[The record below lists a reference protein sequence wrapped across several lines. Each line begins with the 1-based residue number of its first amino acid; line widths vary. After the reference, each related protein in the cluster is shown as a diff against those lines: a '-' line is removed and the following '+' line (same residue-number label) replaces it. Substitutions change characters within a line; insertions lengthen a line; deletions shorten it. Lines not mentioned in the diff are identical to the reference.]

1 MIYNKSHITT
11 KLSILTLVVGMLFSC
26 SNSEKELNKL
36 VFTDEF
42 PDEQTKDVTILY
54 SDSAKIKMKLVSPL
68 MERHSKSSG
77 NYTEFKV
84 GLEVYFYSD
93 SGTLENFV
101 RANYAKHL
109 TEDKKMIA
117 KHDVVA
123 KNNLGDI
130 LNTEHLVW
138 DQEKQLFYSDE
149 FVKITTKDEII
160 YGDGFEANE
169 DFSKYKIKNIKGII
183 AVDEKEEDE

>member
-1 MIYNKSHITT
+1 VIYPIIHTALNI
-11 KLSILTLVVGMLFSC
+11 SILTLVVGMLFSC
-26 SNSEKELNKL
+26 SNTEKELHKFA
-36 VFTDEF
+36 FTDNF
-42 PDEQTKDVTILY
+42 PDEQTKDVTIYY

-68 MERHSKSSG
+68 MERYTKSSG
-77 NYTEFKV
+77 DFTEFKD
-84 GLEVYFYSD
+84 GLEVFFYSD
-93 SGTLENFV
+93 SGTLDNFV

-109 TEDKKMIA
+109 TEEKKMIA

-123 KNNLGDI
+123 KNNLGDM

-183 AVDEKEEDE
+183 AVDDTQEE